1 MNKRILSLF
10 VLGAA
15 FFSVQAQQDK
25 GGISSEML
33 DQIRQS
39 YQGTSADKALRN
51 AIGNNDIRKLA
62 LNQENMTG
70 MDTHFSIKVDS
81 KGITDQKSSGR
92 CWLFTGL
99 NVMRAKAIAKY
110 GLGSFEFA
118 MAFIFAIVVCKDA
131 MGVRLETGRQAVII
145 NDIVEAFN
153 SLASE
158 KLPEA
163 KLKEFVGHT
172 PLQVIAGILLGV
184 VNTFIMYYCVL

>member
-1 MNKRILSLF
+1 MNWFQKLLSNPFLLIGLSSWF
-10 VLGAA
+10 W
-15 FFSVQAQQDK
+15 AQLIKTVIHAIVTKSIDFTRLIGD
-25 GGISSEML
+25 GGMPS
-33 DQIRQS
+33 
-39 YQGTSADKALRN
+39 GHSA
-51 AIGNNDIRKLA
+51 
-62 LNQENMTG
+62 T
-70 MDTHFSIKVDS
+70 V
-81 KGITDQKSSGR
+81 
-92 CWLFTGL
+92 
-99 NVMRAKAIAKY
+99 
-110 GLGSFEFA
+110 GSFEFA

-184 VNTFIMYYCVL
+184 ANTFIMYYCVL